1 MTISNTM
8 VLPDS
13 KFDISIKAEKFVE
26 KINNTKLEMIKE
38 EIPQLET
45 DELNVSSLKEN
56 FKVSKT
62 GKQDNESNIEFLKV
76 SNKISNTFVSSKP
89 NLDNMSFKE
98 MVNVFKDIKNI
109 KPESEEAKKIQKI
122 IDSYD
127 ENISLID
134 ESPAGGE
141 AQRNHVKAIDLKINE
156 ITKQLSENDNFMPEI
171 KSLLTNQLDTLKSK
185 KEYIEMQI
193 SNNPT
198 SMKEIGN
205 AKKIWVQSAINL
217 IDDKIKANPN
227 MNQTALKSLI
237 DAKAMLLQRREEFA
251 QIKDDTIIT
260 GKDAIKDLMGNKKA
274 GFFAKKGAVD
284 KTKTEMKDGN
294 IRLFSKNLPEQ
305 EILKLV
311 LKDAFKKA
319 GIEPGELK
327 EQLHKKHIDVLNN
340 MDWKPIQK
348 DVKISMGNG
357 KLETFKSTITP
368 AGHIGGDNSK
378 TFSDYNGKG
387 ISCATSWEKE
397 KAVNLASTEFKDSK
411 GNVLFKALRHGI
423 NSAFGIKDKTER
435 ETANLNRSK
444 EIIKASVVSDP
455 VKLEKAIKE
464 GKIEINLNSIS
475 LVTPD
480 ELRPIGNLFK
490 KGIKKDNE
498 KAMLNEQLE
507 AWKKLDGKENTIKVK
522 DKNGKEH
529 EIKVKTNILAF
540 NFGVNQ
546 GGVGKL
552 SSIIGG
558 WGNSDITN
566 SQSMNKLFGLSNKQL
581 KDALAANEMM
591 KQLDETGF
599 GSGNMSDKEYEE
611 NKASLMKKAPVF
623 KDFGGVVGNKLKELD
638 SKLKTATK
646 EEAIQIKQKMDT
658 IEQLSNQIKE
668 IWDNKSYKK
677 SGGDP
682 YKMVARIAV
691 LTNYLDD
698 TVAFNC
704 KSGKDRTGELD
715 VEAKF
720 LSLMINKNN
729 GKVPPYNKKLTD
741 DEKKIFREIALNG
754 GNLEMQ
760 KYNVSAG
767 GFKLEGVDAITER
780 LGGKDA
786 KEVHRGLSKHFE
798 S

>member
-1 MTISNTM
+1 
-8 VLPDS
+8 
-13 KFDISIKAEKFVE
+13 
-26 KINNTKLEMIKE
+26 
-38 EIPQLET
+38 
-45 DELNVSSLKEN
+45 
-56 FKVSKT
+56 
-62 GKQDNESNIEFLKV
+62 
-76 SNKISNTFVSSKP
+76 
-89 NLDNMSFKE
+89 
-98 MVNVFKDIKNI
+98 
-109 KPESEEAKKIQKI
+109 
-122 IDSYD
+122 
-127 ENISLID
+127 
-134 ESPAGGE
+134 
-141 AQRNHVKAIDLKINE
+141 
-156 ITKQLSENDNFMPEI
+156 
-171 KSLLTNQLDTLKSK
+171 
-185 KEYIEMQI
+185 
-193 SNNPT
+193 
-198 SMKEIGN
+198 
-205 AKKIWVQSAINL
+205 
-217 IDDKIKANPN
+217 
-227 MNQTALKSLI
+227 
-237 DAKAMLLQRREEFA
+237 MLLQRREEFA

-260 GKDAIKDLMGNKKA
+260 GEDAIKDLMGNKKA
-274 GFFAKKGAVD
+274 GFFAKKGAVN

-305 EILKLV
+305 EILRLV

-319 GIEPGELK
+319 GIETGELK
-327 EQLHKKHIDVLNN
+327 EELHKKHVDVLNN

-348 DVKISMGNG
+348 DIKIPMGNG

-368 AGHIGGDNSK
+368 AGHIGEDYSK
-378 TFSDYNGKG
+378 TFSYYDGKG

-397 KAVNLASTEFKDSK
+397 KAVNLASTEFKDNK

-435 ETANLNRSK
+435 ETANVNRAK
-444 EIIKASVVSDP
+444 EIIKAAVVSDP
-455 VKLEKAIKE
+455 AKLEKAIKE

-522 DKNGKEH
+522 DKNGKEY

-546 GGVGKL
+546 GAVGKL

-566 SQSMNKLFGLSNKQL
+566 SQSMNKLFGLSSKQL
-581 KDALAANEMM
+581 NDALAANEML
-591 KQLDETGF
+591 KNLEETGI
-599 GSGNMSDKEYEE
+599 GGISHKEYEQ
-611 NKASLMKKAPVF
+611 NKSNLIKQAPVY
-623 KDFGGVVGNKLKELD
+623 KEFGGVVGNKLKELD
-638 SKLKTATK
+638 TKLKTATK
-646 EEAIQIKQKMDT
+646 DEAIEIKQKMDI

-729 GKVPPYNKKLTD
+729 GKVPSYNKKLTD
-741 DEKKIFREIALNG
+741 DEKKIFREIALNS